1 MEHQH
6 LLFEWKKWKNVQH
19 KNIRVYSILHFYIF
33 IVFYIQRI
41 IKEMYLQ
48 KNTRIQYYVQRGSTV
63 MERRLYKTKL
73 NK

>member
-48 KNTRIQYYVQRGSTV
+48 KKHSYTVLCTKRIHCDGKEAV
-63 MERRLYKTKL
+63 
-73 NK
+73 